1 MINFHNYFKNL
12 SFFSPTRADVLMWHF
27 VCNFEGPNFF
37 AFCQLTDEIFREQ
50 LVRSSCSERCIML
63 KNSNYGA
70 VLFAVAYGLINGI
83 VILINSALCFLDSF
97 SKNKCFNIVC
107 ILLLW
112 SKGGVYDLHQVILWD
127 GEKCVMF
134 CTNIGGVKNV
144 CSNYR
149 EFFSSVT
156 YVLLWMLVRKSFINQ
171 FFSSY

>member
-1 MINFHNYFKNL
+1 MTLLWWLIIIMINFHNYFKNM

-83 VILINSALCFLDSF
+83 VILINSALVS
-97 SKNKCFNIVC
+97 S
-107 ILLLW
+107 ILFEKQMLQ
-112 SKGGVYDLHQVILWD
+112 YCLHTAALIERRRIWLASGYFVGW
-127 GEKCVMF
+127 GEM
-134 CTNIGGVKNV
+134 
-144 CSNYR
+144 R
-149 EFFSSVT
+149 H
-156 YVLLWMLVRKSFINQ
+156 VLH
-171 FFSSY
+171 